1 MFVGREKIGHESGPR
16 QSTLVSNPL
25 SSHKEITYRVGT
37 SLSKGR
43 LIEETRYR
51 NERHYSVLYRLRSHL
66 MKELEINDTP
76 YGLRV
81 MATDHPVNKSVGKCP
96 EDISTRKL
104 DQLVGVHES
113 IWMGGSPDW
122 TALQLHLGRLRKDRF
137 KYDGVENNNN
147 NNNKK
152 EKGKKEGKTQQHPI
166 RHNKMLPKNPFANPY
181 ITNLLLK
188 ALLLG
193 SSRKLV
199 MGRFFQK

>member
-1 MFVGREKIGHESGPR
+1 
-16 QSTLVSNPL
+16 
-25 SSHKEITYRVGT
+25 
-37 SLSKGR
+37 
-43 LIEETRYR
+43 
-51 NERHYSVLYRLRSHL
+51 

-96 EDISTRKL
+96 EDISTGKL

-137 KYDGVENNNN
+137 KYDGVENKIN

-152 EKGKKEGKTQQHPI
+152 KRKERKKEKTQQHPI
-166 RHNKMLPKNPFANPY
+166 RHDEMLQKIPFGNPY
-181 ITNLLLK
+181 ITNLLTLYY
-188 ALLLG
+188 LG
-193 SSRKLV
+193 RRGNLSWRD
-199 MGRFFQK
+199 FFRNSTA

>member
-16 QSTLVSNPL
+16 QSTPL

-51 NERHYSVLYRLRSHL
+51 NKRHYSVLYRLRSHL

-122 TALQLHLGRLRKDRF
+122 TALQLHLGRMRKDRF
-137 KYDGVENNNN
+137 KSDGVENNDNN
-147 NNNKK
+147 I
-152 EKGKKEGKTQQHPI
+152 KGTQSP
-166 RHNKMLPKNPFANPY
+166 L
-181 ITNLLLK
+181 
-188 ALLLG
+188 
-193 SSRKLV
+193 
-199 MGRFFQK
+199 